1 MHQKGQSMFVIIMLL
16 FLFFFG
22 YFCYLFHVVVFVG
35 FLYITINME
44 LGITDKSTAGIEV
57 NKPLGYFFMRLGK
70 NVDSTPCLYAN
81 GIFGCSIYYP
91 HTCIVKGT
99 ALALALTLTITHTH
113 ILPYPQRFPHLHI
126 DKTQICENPI
136 ESSQLPLFGFWQI
149 YFAQSEVLVL
159 QPDCWP
165 AICNSTPHCGCHAP
179 RLPPI
184 PKQNGRSPQLK

>member
-1 MHQKGQSMFVIIMLL
+1 MVL
-16 FLFFFG
+16 F
-22 YFCYLFHVVVFVG
+22 FVG

-99 ALALALTLTITHTH
+99 ALTHTITHTPIPTTISSH
-113 ILPYPQRFPHLHI
+113 PHLV
-126 DKTQICENPI
+126 KNTQICENPI
-136 ESSQLPLFGFWQI
+136 ESSQLPLFGFGFWQI

-179 RLPPI
+179 RSSPI
-184 PKQNGRSPQLK
+184 PKQNGRNP